1 MMFSR
6 RGFENVNKEIL
17 TVYFILTFM
26 VIATGI
32 LAENRLTKSL

>member
-1 MMFSR
+1 MFSR
-6 RGFENVNKEIL
+6 RGFKNVNEEIPA
-17 TVYFILTFM
+17 VYFILPFM